1 MHNYFLMITLL
12 LVFTHPLNNGR
23 DGSGSGSSST
33 IITAMAL
40 SLSSTTPIT
49 SNPNNNNNKGGGKYN
64 KHTLAILTLP
74 LRSTD
79 RIANEAILETSLKH
93 IDPNEGRLSVVLRCR
108 DNESGST
115 NNMRR
120 PAMHELRGYVGE
132 IYSMAWDCV
141 MGLDPTTNID
151 SQQEQRLI
159 DIIIYP
165 TGLPNI
171 APERWLQ
178 HRPDLDCICSHDTII
193 GWVSSGRG
201 SGKGLLFSKMKD
213 GGGNGGLVA
222 HVNAINDDRKLRG
235 LNFVNVLQVD
245 KWPEVCS
252 NANADDD
259 SLGKDEDIEQ
269 VVFLEDEEEE
279 IETTVTAAQNSIKND
294 LNGDDSDSNSNDN
307 GLIGSLA
314 YRIPPSSLYNS
325 VAVGGTFDGMHYGH
339 RKLLT
344 LAISSVVSNPTS
356 PGKLLIGV
364 TSDEMLVSKEYSELI
379 PSLKERIKDVKQF
392 CYELAPGLKNRVRVV
407 PIIDKYGPPGAVN
420 NDNDVNTPFKND
432 FDALILSHETLSTG
446 KELNKHRVKV
456 LGMKPLKL
464 LCTRRT
470 EAHGMSSTVL
480 RRMRKIRNDKK

>member
-1 MHNYFLMITLL
+1 
-12 LVFTHPLNNGR
+12 
-23 DGSGSGSSST
+23 
-33 IITAMAL
+33 
-40 SLSSTTPIT
+40 
-49 SNPNNNNNKGGGKYN
+49 
-64 KHTLAILTLP
+64 
-74 LRSTD
+74 
-79 RIANEAILETSLKH
+79 
-93 IDPNEGRLSVVLRCR
+93 
-108 DNESGST
+108 
-115 NNMRR
+115 
-120 PAMHELRGYVGE
+120 
-132 IYSMAWDCV
+132 MAWDCV
-141 MGLDPTTNID
+141 MGLDPTTNIE

-252 NANADDD
+252 NANVDDD
-259 SLGKDEDIEQ
+259 ALGKNEDADQ
-269 VVFLEDEEEE
+269 VVFLEDEEDE
-279 IETTVTAAQNSIKND
+279 IQTTITAPQNIIKND
-294 LNGDDSDSNSNDN
+294 LNDDDSDSNSNDN

-364 TSDEMLVSKEYSELI
+364 TSDEMLVSKQYSELI
-379 PSLKERIKDVKQF
+379 PSLKERINDVKQF
-392 CYELAPGLKNRVRVV
+392 CYELAPGLKNRIRVI
-407 PIIDKYGPPGAVN
+407 PIIDKYGPPGALN
-420 NDNDVNTPFKND
+420 NDDDVNTTVNTPFKND
-432 FDALILSHETLSTG
+432 FDALVLSHETLSTG

-456 LGMKPLKL
+456 LGMEPLKL

-480 RRMRKIRNDKK
+480 RRMRKKRNDE